1 VVTRNNAAGFAL
13 GLALALTCLA
23 QQSAGSL
30 DTLLSRHR
38 AEPSNALICE
48 QIGVLYARLNE
59 FDKAAE
65 FFQKT
70 VALNPQR
77 LAAQKNL
84 ATVLWFLGRKSE
96 SSALFATLEK
106 RLPDDPVPQLYLG
119 LAAYDKKNMEAA
131 ASHFEHAG
139 TLASDNSE
147 TAPFVIE
154 SYLDTRRF
162 EKASQLLEHQIASSN
177 ADSQTYRWLGDAYD
191 AQAQPEKA
199 SQAYSKAIEIAPE
212 LADNYLAL
220 AGFSME
226 HANPSYAREVLS
238 RGLRKT
244 TAPAKLLLETG
255 LAWAIEGNFEAAKQS
270 FSDATAADPTWPIP
284 LLALGVT
291 GLQTG
296 NAEQAAECFREAQR
310 IAPNDYRCYYLHAL
324 ALTRSSRNEDP
335 KTRTLATAELLRA
348 VSLEPNH
355 AKPRIAL
362 AQNEISDGRLAD
374 AEFQLRQAIR
384 IDPTESSALYKL
396 ALLCRREGKTQEAAR
411 LLQSFQQS
419 KAKFHS
425 EENQFVLILRT
436 VK

>member
-1 VVTRNNAAGFAL
+1 MTRNTVAGFAL
-13 GLALALTCLA
+13 GLAVALTCLP
-23 QQSAGSL
+23 QQTEDSL
-30 DTLLSRHR
+30 DTLLSRHQ

-48 QIGVLYARLNE
+48 QIGVLYTRLNE

-77 LAAQKNL
+77 LPAQKNL

-96 SSALFATLEK
+96 SSALFATLER

-119 LAAYDKKNMEAA
+119 LNAYDKKNMAAA
-131 ASHFEHAG
+131 ASHFERAG
-139 TLASDNSE
+139 ALASDNSE

-154 SYLDTRRF
+154 SYLDTQRF
-162 EKASQLLEHQIASSN
+162 DEAAQLLEHRIASGN
-177 ADSQTYRWLGDAYD
+177 TDSQTYRWLGDAYD

-199 SQAYSKAIEIAPE
+199 AQAYSKAIEISPE

-220 AGFSME
+220 ASFSME
-226 HANPSYAREVLS
+226 HANPSYARDVLS
-238 RGLRKT
+238 RGLNKT
-244 TAPAKLLLETG
+244 TTPAKLLLETG

-270 FSDATAADPTWPIP
+270 FSDAATADPTFPMP

-291 GLQTG
+291 DLQTG
-296 NAEQAAECFREAQR
+296 NSEQAAERFGEAQR

-324 ALTRSSRNEDP
+324 ALTRSSKNEDP
-335 KTRTLATAELLRA
+335 KTRTLATAELRRA

-355 AKPRIAL
+355 AEPRIAL
-362 AQNEISDGRLAD
+362 AQNEISVGRLAD
-374 AEFQLRQAIR
+374 AELELRQAIR
-384 IDPTESSALYKL
+384 IDPNESSALYKL

-419 KAKFHS
+419 KAKSHS